1 MLKTHEKFH
10 SSNGKRLVLIVDDE
24 LINRELLRMVLEEEY
39 ETLMAPDGETA
50 LKMVREYS
58 ETLSLILLDLLM
70 PDMHGLDVIKV
81 LKNDQDLKDI
91 PVIVLT
97 ADQEAEVTSLK
108 LGAADF
114 IPKPYPNQEVIRTRV
129 MRAIELNED
138 RDIIQYTERDHMTGL
153 YNREFFY
160 HYAEQFDQHHKG
172 MDMDAI
178 VIDVYHFHMINER
191 YGRAYGDEVL
201 LRIGEKVREM
211 VRDSGGIVC
220 RREADTFLV
229 YCPHREDYETI
240 LEHASI
246 GLAGDN
252 ASQNRIRLRMGVYA
266 NVDKNLEMER
276 RFDRAKMASD
286 TVRNSY
292 IKNIAFYDNKLHES
306 EIYAEQLMEDFQTA
320 ISERQFV
327 VYYQPKF
334 DIRPEI
340 PVLASAEALVRW
352 QHPTLGII
360 SPGIF
365 IPLFEENGMI
375 QQLDYYVWHEA
386 ARQIRDWKARL
397 GLSVPVS
404 VNVSRVDMYDPL
416 LIETFQGLLEE
427 FDLLPSEILLEIT
440 ESAYTQDS
448 AQIISTVNRLREI
461 GFRIEMDDFGTG
473 YSSLNMI
480 SSLPVDAIKLDMRFI
495 RNAFR
500 DGRDTRLIEVIIDI
514 ADYLDVPVIAE
525 GVETLEQLEALR
537 ALGCDLV
544 QGYYFSKPIP
554 PIEYEVFIK
563 EKEKA
568 DAEGIYG
575 DQMQTSEGR
584 SVSSTIA
591 HALTSDFEV
600 IYYVDTESGRY
611 VQFSAQ
617 GRYEDLQID
626 RAGKDFFGDTMRNIP
641 VVVWPEDRDRLSLSM
656 EKDTLLKQLVGGRS
670 FSITY
675 RLIMDGEPVYYNLKA
690 VSTLSVD
697 NHHIV
702 IGVTN
707 VDKQIRETSEAQVAV
722 IEKNQEF
729 FSIARALSS
738 DFVSIYYVDTVTD
751 DYAKFT
757 AQGSYEDLTVKSS
770 GNNFVDE
777 CEKNILS
784 VVHEEDREMVGNA
797 IKKQNL
803 FSALKENPVY
813 SLVYRVVING
823 KPVYYRLKVVMTEDK
838 EHFVIGV
845 SNVDSQIKR
854 DRELNNIR
862 EKANRDALTGVKSK
876 HAYDEMTAD
885 INKKIAEGA
894 EKKFAVAI
902 CDLNDLKL
910 VNDTLGHQAGDKL
923 ILDGSRL
930 VCETFKHSPVF
941 RIGGD
946 EFIAVLRGSDYE
958 HREELKKEMAG
969 RNADNLKSGGV
980 TVACGISEFRPGDKT
995 IEDVFNRADQAMYEN
1010 KAFLKDHN

>member
-320 ISERQFV
+320 ISER
-327 VYYQPKF
+327 
-334 DIRPEI
+334 
-340 PVLASAEALVRW
+340 
-352 QHPTLGII
+352 
-360 SPGIF
+360 
-365 IPLFEENGMI
+365 
-375 QQLDYYVWHEA
+375 
-386 ARQIRDWKARL
+386 
-397 GLSVPVS
+397 
-404 VNVSRVDMYDPL
+404 
-416 LIETFQGLLEE
+416 
-427 FDLLPSEILLEIT
+427 
-440 ESAYTQDS
+440 
-448 AQIISTVNRLREI
+448 
-461 GFRIEMDDFGTG
+461 
-473 YSSLNMI
+473 
-480 SSLPVDAIKLDMRFI
+480 
-495 RNAFR
+495 
-500 DGRDTRLIEVIIDI
+500 
-514 ADYLDVPVIAE
+514 
-525 GVETLEQLEALR
+525 
-537 ALGCDLV
+537 
-544 QGYYFSKPIP
+544 
-554 PIEYEVFIK
+554 
-563 EKEKA
+563 
-568 DAEGIYG
+568 
-575 DQMQTSEGR
+575 
-584 SVSSTIA
+584 
-591 HALTSDFEV
+591 
-600 IYYVDTESGRY
+600 
-611 VQFSAQ
+611 
-617 GRYEDLQID
+617 
-626 RAGKDFFGDTMRNIP
+626 
-641 VVVWPEDRDRLSLSM
+641 
-656 EKDTLLKQLVGGRS
+656 
-670 FSITY
+670 
-675 RLIMDGEPVYYNLKA
+675 
-690 VSTLSVD
+690 
-697 NHHIV
+697 
-702 IGVTN
+702 
-707 VDKQIRETSEAQVAV
+707 VA
-722 IEKNQEF
+722 
-729 FSIARALSS
+729 
-738 DFVSIYYVDTVTD
+738 
-751 DYAKFT
+751 
-757 AQGSYEDLTVKSS
+757 
-770 GNNFVDE
+770 
-777 CEKNILS
+777 
-784 VVHEEDREMVGNA
+784 
-797 IKKQNL
+797 
-803 FSALKENPVY
+803 
-813 SLVYRVVING
+813 
-823 KPVYYRLKVVMTEDK
+823 
-838 EHFVIGV
+838 
-845 SNVDSQIKR
+845 
-854 DRELNNIR
+854 
-862 EKANRDALTGVKSK
+862 
-876 HAYDEMTAD
+876 
-885 INKKIAEGA
+885 
-894 EKKFAVAI
+894 
-902 CDLNDLKL
+902 
-910 VNDTLGHQAGDKL
+910 
-923 ILDGSRL
+923 
-930 VCETFKHSPVF
+930 
-941 RIGGD
+941 
-946 EFIAVLRGSDYE
+946 
-958 HREELKKEMAG
+958 
-969 RNADNLKSGGV
+969 
-980 TVACGISEFRPGDKT
+980 
-995 IEDVFNRADQAMYEN
+995 
-1010 KAFLKDHN
+1010 